1 MKYIVKRP
9 HQGDQWYNEGDAREA
24 DPRDVAH
31 LVARGV
37 LVLPEE
43 GEAAE
48 APEDPEDSKASPA
61 PETKASEPAET
72 KGQE

>member
-9 HQGDQWYNEGDAREA
+9 HQGDQWYNEGDTREA

-37 LVLPEE
+37 LVLPQE

-48 APEDPEDSKASPA
+48 TPEVPEGSKASPV